1 MLLRHGGIPIW
12 WLEVYVKA
20 LGKTFHEELSPPFLS
35 LSDFSKNKNPSYK
48 GNENVFVQFAMDIP
62 WCLGKPMQPWKNIF
76 QWIFPYPNF
85 IAESHLKPSPNYQ
98 LPDILKWSISLRN
111 VLPRIPEVPLSL
123 YISIPTSLLASQHLS
138 GNPYLL
144 LLPYAI
150 MPFFLGKISKDIE
163 WVLLPQSIFYYFI
176 VYMINAT
183 QKCHHRHL
191 PSTISLF
198 FP

>member
-1 MLLRHGGIPIW
+1 M
-12 WLEVYVKA
+12 
-20 LGKTFHEELSPPFLS
+20 
-35 LSDFSKNKNPSYK
+35 
-48 GNENVFVQFAMDIP
+48 
-62 WCLGKPMQPWKNIF
+62 
-76 QWIFPYPNF
+76 
-85 IAESHLKPSPNYQ
+85 
-98 LPDILKWSISLRN
+98 
-111 VLPRIPEVPLSL
+111 
-123 YISIPTSLLASQHLS
+123 LASQHLS

-176 VYMINAT
+176 VYMTNAT

-198 FP
+198 FPQSLTFTVQCSTSSRSIPTLSGIQRTTMNHAKWAHPAIEYHRGVERKTLQNKKWSYFLCPLFVFASKSMVFVPYQKEGGMNLTQRLVQIGISKFWAKQKLYE